1 MEASQVDLFYQSYI
15 RRSFQHQL
23 NLHRWFVEDPG
34 CALCSNA
41 SHPHRVPNQCHP
53 RALYSTW
60 HHTQFLKDLA
70 STHGGQ
76 TSCHQLLTTTTINP
90 ATGKLPLS
98 VRGTMVTRSC
108 STPSEQGQLC
118 LACDWKML
126 ADIGQEPERSH
137 HRCIGGCRKKGL
149 LLGPEVANQGV
160 CGQLWPDSGNWTP
173 LPCIV
178 PQEVHKSAISMAL
191 FLVTASS
198 GLVSL
203 YLAPLGRLYSVE
215 AKTSQ
220 HPRIQY

>member
-1 MEASQVDLFYQSYI
+1 MAGCTVDQGIVFLANRNNGQDGTAWKGGRSAGKQRWAMEASQVDLFYQSYI

-98 VRGTMVTRSC
+98 VRG
-108 STPSEQGQLC
+108 GY
-118 LACDWKML
+118 
-126 ADIGQEPERSH
+126 GNQE
-137 HRCIGGCRKKGL
+137 L
-149 LLGPEVANQGV
+149 LH
-160 CGQLWPDSGNWTP
+160 T
-173 LPCIV
+173 I
-178 PQEVHKSAISMAL
+178 
-191 FLVTASS
+191 
-198 GLVSL
+198 
-203 YLAPLGRLYSVE
+203 
-215 AKTSQ
+215 
-220 HPRIQY
+220 